1 MGCIA
6 SATLQLDSLR
16 EKAESLEAKEGAK
29 FGLTSTPFR
38 SLKTVDLEL
47 RPVFDWTALRVRAHV
62 LLCIAGE
69 GGEIARRGG
78 SCAPGVVRPPLSR
91 GQALRARCVCGR
103 PCVAPPARAP
113 ALATGEV
120 RCASRAAGS
129 GSSEQH
135 RGEAPAHVPLQIIG
149 QHAHIAPQSP
159 TERSSTTLSATP
171 GRALGSHRVPLYS
184 LCHGPVLCVL
194 LHRMRVLETRS
205 EPEPALVSCQSP
217 AQSEPLPEVWVFLT
231 LSGAAATGG
240 RARRAPRREAP
251 MRPVQA
257 LPTSKPPP
265 AFRFRSQLAPRHQR
279 GSGPEQHSI
288 CTWCPLS
295 VHPR

>member
-1 MGCIA
+1 MSVARGRAGAPFSGTFSTLLKGFRAGFRRVSA
-6 SATLQLDSLR
+6 SPESRTIPVRLR
-16 EKAESLEAKEGAK
+16 A
-29 FGLTSTPFR
+29 
-38 SLKTVDLEL
+38 
-47 RPVFDWTALRVRAHV
+47 ALRCA
-62 LLCIAGE
+62 AGE
-69 GGEIARRGG
+69 G
-78 SCAPGVVRPPLSR
+78 
-91 GQALRARCVCGR
+91 
-103 PCVAPPARAP
+103 P

-120 RCASRAAGS
+120 RGRIGLV
-129 GSSEQH
+129 EQH

-171 GRALGSHRVPLYS
+171 GASLRIVSCAAVFLVSRAGSVRSSP
-184 LCHGPVLCVL
+184 
-194 LHRMRVLETRS
+194 RMRVLETRS
-205 EPEPALVSCQSP
+205 EPEPALVSCQGP